1 MYQKHPKT
9 QIYLSSCTTEVKI
22 APKTRE
28 ALRFLAFGLNFHAIS
43 ASDRFNFLCWS
54 IVVKVRNSE
63 GIVSPIFWLQKDD
76 LDCLGS
82 CFTTISTIAG
92 DVKSYLY
99 LEVRR
104 RDAGCEEAKLQGSA
118 FLRHVRVSA
127 GDGFVHGKSKY
138 GITGSTSFGLYHYM
152 SLYKKNSHF
161 LNGDVC
167 LPESTET

>member
-1 MYQKHPKT
+1 MNTSLAVEYKKKTLIIKQASEDSGSLSIHMYQKHPQT

-82 CFTTISTIAG
+82 CFTTISTSAG
-92 DVKSYLY
+92 DVKSYL
-99 LEVRR
+99 
-104 RDAGCEEAKLQGSA
+104 
-118 FLRHVRVSA
+118 
-127 GDGFVHGKSKY
+127 
-138 GITGSTSFGLYHYM
+138 
-152 SLYKKNSHF
+152 
-161 LNGDVC
+161 
-167 LPESTET
+167 